1 MYNIWCE
8 VKKLNIVL
16 IIIGI
21 IMTIISF
28 FDFDIYETISLLI
41 ITLALILT
49 FFKSVMKYMSL
60 KKNGVLLSNIPYYF
74 ENISNNEKVMFLEF
88 EYQNQKYKL
97 FKKRRNWDNILDNGV
112 TSVIINVKKNKEYY
126 VFLPR

>member
-60 KKNGVLLSNIPYYF
+60 KKNGVLLSNILYYF